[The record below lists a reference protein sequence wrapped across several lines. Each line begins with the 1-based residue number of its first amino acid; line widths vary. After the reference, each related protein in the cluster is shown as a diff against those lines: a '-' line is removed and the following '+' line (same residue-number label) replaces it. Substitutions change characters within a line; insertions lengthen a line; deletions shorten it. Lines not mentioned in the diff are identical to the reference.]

1 MPAGDAVPFAAP
13 AALAAELD
21 LPNAGRVRGLGVRAG
36 VTLVVGGGF
45 HGKSTLLEA
54 LQAGVYNKARRRPPG
69 RGRGCAW
76 RAARRCRRPCA
87 ARRDGR
93 PRGRGPGRARR
104 AARRTFPCVRC
115 RAPHGR
121 GGSATCV
128 GRHKVQGTQQGLLCL
143 TCER

>member
-1 MPAGDAVPFAAP
+1 MPAAEAVAFAAP
-13 AALAAELD
+13 AALAVELD

-69 RGRGCAW
+69 RGRGCGW
-76 RAARRCRRPCA
+76 RAARRC
-87 ARRDGR
+87 ARGR

-104 AARRTFPCVRC
+104 AARQTFLCARG
-115 RAPHGR
+115 RAPYGR
-121 GGSATCV
+121 GGSGTCA
-128 GRHKVQGTQQGLLCL
+128 GRLEVQGTQQGLLCL
-143 TCER
+143 TCGR